1 MLSQILKGRGCLQPK
16 GCTKTLDA
24 KGAKQNMKK
33 TSPTEVMMHPLWAG
47 PVIILGM
54 MFVIQTL
61 HTVTHW
67 HMEIDADAYC
77 KNNAEWVESQTSD
90 DDY

>member
-1 MLSQILKGRGCLQPK
+1 M
-16 GCTKTLDA
+16 
-24 KGAKQNMKK
+24 KQ
-33 TSPTEVMMHPLWAG
+33 TPGEIMMHPLWSG
-47 PVIILGM
+47 PVILLGLM
-54 MFVIQTL
+54 VLIQTL